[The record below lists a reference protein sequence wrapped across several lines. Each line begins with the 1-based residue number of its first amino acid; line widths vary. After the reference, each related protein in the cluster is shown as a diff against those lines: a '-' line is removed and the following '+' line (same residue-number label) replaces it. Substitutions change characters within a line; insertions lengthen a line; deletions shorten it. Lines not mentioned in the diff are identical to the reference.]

1 MVGGSDDRTRE
12 RIEVEIE
19 LCCVRPEKKRKRKKK
34 RKREEKKEKKSLNGR
49 EHRRGLCSHS
59 LSEADRGKETGRKGE
74 IFYDVVDDD
83 EPGVG
88 ERRRASLNQNTVCM
102 RAF

>member
-1 MVGGSDDRTRE
+1 MN
-12 RIEVEIE
+12 
-19 LCCVRPEKKRKRKKK
+19 CVAYDLKKKRKRKK

-49 EHRRGLCSHS
+49 EHRRGLCSYS

>member
-1 MVGGSDDRTRE
+1 MN
-12 RIEVEIE
+12 
-19 LCCVRPEKKRKRKKK
+19 CVAYDLKKKRKRKK